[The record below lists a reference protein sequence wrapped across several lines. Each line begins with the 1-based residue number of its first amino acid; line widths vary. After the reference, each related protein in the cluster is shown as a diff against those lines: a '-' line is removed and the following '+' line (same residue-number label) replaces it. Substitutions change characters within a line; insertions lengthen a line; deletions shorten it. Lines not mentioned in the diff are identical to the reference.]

1 MLTHLRAL
9 FLSAVTLCVLAYS
22 AAPGQSGTPKLVDYV
37 DPFIGTGGHGHTYPG
52 ASVPFGMV
60 QLSPDAGKSG
70 WDWCSGYHYSDTGL
84 VGFSHT
90 NLSGTGAADLGDILF
105 MPSTSSRNYDE
116 SYRSPFSHQ
125 REHAEPGYYSVYLSD
140 SRITVELT
148 TTARA
153 GFHRYTFPSSDSAR
167 VYVNLKYGQ
176 DDVPIDTHMKIEGPA
191 LVTGYR
197 FSSGWAKDQMIFF
210 AARFSRPF
218 SHAAMGSGGTLDGAA
233 AEAKGKDVKGVF
245 FFPARKDTI
254 LLVKI
259 GISAVSVEGALKN
272 LDGEIPGWDFD
283 SVRSAAG
290 ASWEKA
296 LSKVRVTSPRPE
308 FLRTYYTALYHA
320 MLAPTLYCDIDGKYR
335 GADLAV
341 HQGVGFQNYST
352 FSLWDTYRA
361 AHPLYTIID
370 PGRVS
375 SMVESMLAF
384 EREGGLLP
392 VWPLQANETN
402 TMVGYHSVPVIAD
415 AYLKGIRGFDPQEAL
430 AAMKK
435 SAFQDGHGLRY
446 YNLTPPAL
454 SLPLAEK
461 RDGTSQLEDYASALV
476 VSGYMRTV
484 TGETMGYHSSH
495 PLAKVA
501 LIERAGDGK
510 RPIAWET
517 QAIPQKV
524 AEPYVTFVWLAGIAS
539 GKGAH
544 RFELS
549 VNDSSWFSFTS
560 AKDASMKQWRVR
572 GKNGAALSFK
582 TDMVDGY
589 GDFFG
594 NMVMRLPASAL
605 IPGKPATVR
614 IVGEKADSPDW
625 IMVFEY
631 SLQPRIIVG
640 NEFALTHEHGAPM
653 QFIKVD
659 IEHLGKPVGAVITT
673 KGAKPIQGDVLAGLN
688 TFYLTVPAVKKET
701 PVTVNVA
708 LDGKPARQDTM
719 MLKPVRPFGYI
730 PADKENESVS
740 KTLEYAIDDWSIA
753 QMAKALGKKD
763 DYQLFLKRA
772 ANYRNLFDKK
782 TGFMRGR
789 NFDGSWVTPFNPRF
803 STGKQPEYTE
813 GNAWQY
819 TWLVP
824 QDVAGLVQLMGGIP
838 KFEKMLD
845 SLFNQSSDL
854 TGTGAPP
861 DVSGLIGLYAHG
873 NEPSH
878 HIAYL
883 YDYIG
888 VPWKT
893 QELTRRIMD
902 SFYRPEPDGLAGNED
917 CGQMS
922 AWYVLSAL
930 GFYPVNPTD
939 GTYEIGSPMVD
950 RADIEVGE
958 GKTFTIAARNMSPA
972 NKYIQSAKLNGV
984 PLDKPWITHRDLQKG
999 GTLEF
1004 VMGDKPNKRW
1014 GASLSSAPPSMTRQ
1028 GGTK

>member
-1 MLTHLRAL
+1 MVSHFRLHFLTFIAL
-9 FLSAVTLCVLAYS
+9 FVLPFS
-22 AAPGQSGTPKLVDYV
+22 LAPAQSGAEKLVNYV

-60 QLSPDAGKSG
+60 QLSPDAGKTG

-90 NLSGTGAADLGDILF
+90 HLSGTGATDLGDILF

-125 REHAEPGYYSVYLSD
+125 REHAEPGYYSVFLAD
-140 SRITVELT
+140 SRVTVELT

-153 GFHRYTFPSSDSAR
+153 GFHRYTFPASDSAR
-167 VYVNLKYGQ
+167 VFVNLKYGQ
-176 DDVPIDTHMKIEGPA
+176 DDVPIETHMKIEGPA

-197 FSSGWAKDQMIFF
+197 FSSGWARDQRVFF
-210 AARFSRPF
+210 AARFSHPF
-218 SHAAMGSGGTLDGAA
+218 AHAAMGSGGTLNDAA
-233 AEAKGKDVKGVF
+233 TEAKGKDVKGVF
-245 FFPARKDTI
+245 FFPSRTDTV
-254 LLVKI
+254 LLVKV

-272 LDGEIPGWDFD
+272 LDGEIPAWDFD
-283 SVRSAAG
+283 AVKDAASAA
-290 ASWEKA
+290 WEKE
-296 LSKVRVTSPRPE
+296 LGRVRVTSPRLD

-320 MLAPTLYCDIDGKYR
+320 MLAPTLYCDIDGQYR

-341 HQGVGFQNYST
+341 HQGAGFQNYST

-361 AHPLYTIID
+361 AHPLYNIIE
-370 PGRVS
+370 PERVS

-402 TMVGYHSVPVIAD
+402 TMVGYSAVPVIAD
-415 AYLKGIRGFDPQEAL
+415 AYLKGIRGFDPHEAL

-454 SLPLAEK
+454 SQLPAEK
-461 RDGTSQLEDYASALV
+461 KDGTSQSEDYASALV
-476 VSGYMRTV
+476 VSGYARTI

-510 RPIAWET
+510 RAIAWET
-517 QAIPQKV
+517 QPVPEKV
-524 AEPYVTFVWLAGIAS
+524 GEPFVSFVWLAGVAS
-539 GKGAH
+539 GKGGH
-544 RFELS
+544 RFELL
-549 VNDSSWFSFTS
+549 VNDTPWFSFTS
-560 AKDASMKQWRVR
+560 AKDASMKQWRVT
-572 GKNGAALSFK
+572 GKDGAALSFK

-589 GDFFG
+589 GDLFG
-594 NMVMRLPASAL
+594 NMVMRLPASAFV
-605 IPGKPATVR
+605 PGKPATIR
-614 IVGEKADSPDW
+614 IVGENAGSPDW
-625 IMVFEY
+625 IMTFEY

-640 NEFALTHEHGAPM
+640 NEFAMTHGKGAPM
-653 QFIKVD
+653 QFVKVD
-659 IEHLGKPVGAVITT
+659 VEHLGKPVKAVITT
-673 KGAKPIQGDVLAGLN
+673 RGAKPIHGDVVAGLN
-688 TFYLTVPAVKKET
+688 TFYLTVPAVTKDT
-701 PVTVNVA
+701 PIAVSVA
-708 LDGKPARQDTM
+708 LAGEPAQTKTM
-719 MLKPVRPFGYI
+719 VLKPVRPFGYI

-753 QMAKALGKKD
+753 AMAKALGEKE
-763 DYQLFLKRA
+763 DYRLFLKRA
-772 ANYRNLFDKK
+772 ANFRNLFDKT

-838 KFEKMLD
+838 TFEKMLD
-845 SLFNQSSDL
+845 SLFDQSSDL

-902 SFYRPEPDGLAGNED
+902 MFYRPEPDGLAGNED

-930 GFYPVNPTD
+930 GIYPVNPTD
-939 GTYEIGSPMVD
+939 GTYEIGSPLVD
-950 RADIEVGE
+950 RAEITVAG
-958 GKTFTIAARNMSPA
+958 GKTFTITAHNVSAS
-972 NKYIQSAKLNGV
+972 NKYIQSAKLNNV
-984 PLDKPWITHRDLQKG
+984 SLDKPWITHRDLLNG

-1004 VMGDKPNKRW
+1004 VMGDKPNTRW
-1014 GASLSSAPPSMTRQ
+1014 GSARTSAPPSMTH
-1028 GGTK
+1028 